1 MEPRDAYRRPEVFA
15 FMDARMLGAFVSTSR
30 SAKTAARECDAW
42 SAIARRQH
50 ERPTYFGGKPGSNEH
65 MTFLHRTFHA
75 PEFYALEPG
84 QTDAVATFKRLY
96 HVSEFIR
103 VHSRYIRVV
112 DGDIHNPDPEE
123 DIHIQDTRPLREMTM
138 HPDPGEEFLLL
149 NGRSA
154 SPSVPPVA
162 SDVPELA
169 DAIDRL
175 NADELDETE
184 LAQLGQAIRALYAAR
199 GGPPAGARVDESE
212 GDDDSDGDEDSD
224 DGDSSIEAI
233 LAEAV
238 QRLRS

>member
-1 MEPRDAYRRPEVFA
+1 MDGDAYDSEA
-15 FMDARMLGAFVSTSR
+15 FD
-30 SAKTAARECDAW
+30 
-42 SAIARRQH
+42 
-50 ERPTYFGGKPGSNEH
+50 
-65 MTFLHRTFHA
+65 
-75 PEFYALEPG
+75 LEG
-84 QTDAVATFKRLY
+84 VL
-96 HVSEFIR
+96 
-103 VHSRYIRVV
+103 
-112 DGDIHNPDPEE
+112 
-123 DIHIQDTRPLREMTM
+123 PLRDMTIL
-138 HPDPGEEFLLL
+138 PDPGEEFLLL

-154 SPSVPPVA
+154 SPNVPTVA
-162 SDVPELA
+162 DVPELA

-238 QRLRS
+238 ERLRS